1 MTEKKGKIVFIDEW
15 SMVILACLTL
25 GLAPFVPEPHI
36 VGKVR
41 WLSGGGAGMKPMDY
55 FDFFMHAAPFI
66 LLIRLSVLTIRSSW
80 NKKKSNEQ

>member
-1 MTEKKGKIVFIDEW
+1 MTGNKGKIAFIDEW

-36 VGKVR
+36 VGKLR
-41 WLSGGGAGMKPMDY
+41 WLSGGGVGMKPMDY

-66 LLIRLSVLTIRSSW
+66 LLIRLSVLTIRSKW
-80 NKKKSNEQ
+80 NKKNSNEQ

>member
-1 MTEKKGKIVFIDEW
+1 MAKKKGQIAFIDEW

-41 WLSGGGAGMKPMDY
+41 WLSGGGVGMKLMDY
-55 FDFFMHAAPFI
+55 FDFLMHATPFI
-66 LLIRLSVLTIRSSW
+66 LLIRLSVLTLRSKW
-80 NKKKSNEQ
+80 NKQNTNEQ